1 MESPSPYRSKNLKD
15 ISNDNI
21 YLKGGQNLAEA
32 LNLGKG
38 DPSGSQNTSA
48 SSSIAM
54 RMKKNRD
61 AALGGGNTPAN
72 NLLSSQPLHL
82 DYGNQYH

>member
-38 DPSGSQNTSA
+38 DPSGS
-48 SSSIAM
+48 
-54 RMKKNRD
+54 
-61 AALGGGNTPAN
+61 
-72 NLLSSQPLHL
+72 
-82 DYGNQYH
+82 